1 MGSPFQILWRWV
13 KRMRRGTALI
23 TLIWTLVDPPGT
35 RHDRGRMSKSRVP
48 VRERDHAQSRDV
60 SAPVSTPP
68 SLDKKQRTSA
78 NAPRTPPLL
87 EHKSYFLLLGRLLF
101 LYLCRLSNPHGLTR
115 EPLLFLSLEPHQA
128 NWSPSTELAN
138 PEIRRDSET
147 SGGTHECPECFS
159 LPTRTTTDVLP
170 ISVDLNPDPKSHGS
184 WRTDGLYEKCCLLS
198 PAKVPPP
205 PGTEEHL

>member
-1 MGSPFQILWRWV
+1 MQLPKQEVRDLDKRVGPRCYGLQQGENDWMESPFQILWRWV
-13 KRMRRGTALI
+13 KRMRRGTSFI
-23 TLIWTLVDPPGT
+23 TLIWTWTLVDPPGT

-68 SLDKKQRTSA
+68 SLDKKQHTLA

-87 EHKSYFLLLGRLLF
+87 EHESYFLLLGRLLF

-128 NWSPSTELAN
+128 NWSPVRSWRT
-138 PEIRRDSET
+138 RR
-147 SGGTHECPECFS
+147 SGGTLRLLVAHMSALSASHCQPE
-159 LPTRTTTDVLP
+159 R
-170 ISVDLNPDPKSHGS
+170 
-184 WRTDGLYEKCCLLS
+184 LLMYS
-198 PAKVPPP
+198 QSQW
-205 PGTEEHL
+205 T